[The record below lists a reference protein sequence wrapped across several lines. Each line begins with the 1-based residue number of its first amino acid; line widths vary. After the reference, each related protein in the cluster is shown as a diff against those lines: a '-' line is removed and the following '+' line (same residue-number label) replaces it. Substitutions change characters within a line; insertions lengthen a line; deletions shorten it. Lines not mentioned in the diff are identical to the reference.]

1 MPTVSTANVNGVRA
15 ATGKGLLDWIAASD
29 AEVICLQEVRARP
42 DEVPDALRTLLA
54 ERGLHLTLA
63 PSETAKGRN
72 GVAVLSRCAPLA
84 VRVGFGDP
92 ESDDEGRYLEV
103 DLPEPPGDG
112 RQRSL
117 RGGHYTAAS
126 LYLPKGVTGTERQE
140 RKDRFLARF
149 ARYLDDAWRRVRDA
163 GREMVVCGDW
173 NLAPAEADVRN
184 WRNNRTNSGFLP
196 HEREWWADL
205 TGCGWVDVVRA
216 VHPDADGPYS
226 WWTYRGRAFD
236 NDVGWRIDHQ
246 LATPG
251 LAARAKDAVVERA
264 PSHAERWS
272 DHAPVTVRYAP
283 V

>member
-15 ATGKGLLDWIAASD
+15 ATGKGLLEWIVAVD
-29 AEVICLQEVRARP
+29 ADVICLQEVRARP
-42 DEVPDALRTLLA
+42 DEVPDALTALLA

-72 GVAVLSRCAPLA
+72 GVAVLSRTEPLA

-103 DLPEPPGDG
+103 DLPG
-112 RQRSL
+112 L
-117 RGGHYTAAS
+117 TAAS
-126 LYLPKGVTGTERQE
+126 LYLPKGVTGTPKQE
-140 RKDRFLARF
+140 RKDRFLERF
-149 ARYLDDAWRRVRDA
+149 APYLDDAWRRARGD

-184 WRNNRTNSGFLP
+184 WKGNRRNSGFLP
-196 HEREWWADL
+196 HERAWWAGL
-205 TGCGWVDVVRA
+205 LERGWVDVVRS

-251 LAARAKDAVVERA
+251 LAVLAKDAVVDRA

-283 V
+283 ASGGWP